1 MIDGIV
7 FGEDPRKGYFKGDLF
22 LEPELKF
29 HMQFPQGWQQQNT
42 PQAVAA
48 ISKDQ
53 DAVIQLAVAGKMSPE
68 EAARHFFAQ
77 GVKQG
82 QAAQG
87 TIQHKS
93 AVSAYFTAQTT
104 RPCR

>member
-1 MIDGIV
+1 
-7 FGEDPRKGYFKGDLF
+7 LF

-29 HMQFPQGWQQQNT
+29 HMQFPQGWQHQNT

-68 EAARHFFAQ
+68 EAAQHFFAQ
-77 GVKQG
+77 QG
-82 QAAQG
+82 GEAGAGRAGDQSW
-87 TIQHKS
+87 KLWL
-93 AVSAYFTAQTT
+93 
-104 RPCR
+104 